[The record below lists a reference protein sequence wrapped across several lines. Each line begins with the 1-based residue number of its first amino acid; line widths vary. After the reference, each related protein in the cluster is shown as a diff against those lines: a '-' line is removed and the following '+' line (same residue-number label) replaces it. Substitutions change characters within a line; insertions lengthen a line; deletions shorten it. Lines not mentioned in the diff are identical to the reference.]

1 MCQVKVK
8 VHTLDVAPLRSE
20 TSPQKSSG
28 MARVL
33 RGFQFYLHSHTF
45 IRNGK
50 EPYLSL
56 PSQPQLVFIYRSR
69 RDGRLSRPSCE
80 IVQAEI
86 RTCNFPI
93 ANPALYHTATSAPY
107 GRIQKKIGGKFTD
120 MRRRRRGYRDTKG
133 VEEGWGLGRRC
144 PPPQP
149 TIESAGERHEL
160 PQPGPGQSPNRRCLF
175 NMF

>member
-1 MCQVKVK
+1 MIFIFSFLKIKKILLTLQLHICSSVHRSIMMWLEQSYFCQVKVK

-20 TSPQKSSG
+20 TPPQKSSG

-80 IVQAEI
+80 VVQAEI
-86 RTCNFPI
+86 RTCNLPI

-107 GRIQKKIGGKFTD
+107 GRIQKKS
-120 MRRRRRGYRDTKG
+120 
-133 VEEGWGLGRRC
+133 EGSSL
-144 PPPQP
+144 
-149 TIESAGERHEL
+149 T
-160 PQPGPGQSPNRRCLF
+160 
-175 NMF
+175 